1 MGPRAAQFSVPAS
14 RLLTHT
20 CTSHPCTQI
29 CTPAS
34 ALSTAQSI
42 AVSSPTQVILIFT
55 LVVLPVLGWLCC
67 YCSTSVLSL
76 FFHVFHCRTISLAS
90 LAFSALS
97 YYLSPLL
104 PAGFLN
110 NRLFCFLTEDFTA
123 STRSFFFSL
132 ALSFMLSLPL
142 SCGNLSPHFSTL
154 VHQLSQH
161 VPSAGW
167 LCCYCSTSVLSL
179 FFHVFYCRTISLASL
194 AFSALSYYLSPLLP
208 AGFLNNRLFC
218 FLTEDFTASTRSFFF
233 SLALSFMLS
242 LPLSC
247 GNLSP
252 HFRTLVHQL
261 SQHVPSARDDRFP
274 FLP

>member
-1 MGPRAAQFSVPAS
+1 MTSFPLQALKSFPVTRTRSHFATATSSFASSHPKVRAFTHIGPRAAQFSVPAS
-14 RLLTHT
+14 GLLTHT

-76 FFHVFHCRTISLAS
+76 FFHVFHFRTISLAS
-90 LAFSALS
+90 LAYTALS

-104 PAGFLN
+104 PAEFLN
-110 NRLFCFLTEDFTA
+110 SCLFCFLTEDFTA

-132 ALSFMLSLPL
+132 ALSF
-142 SCGNLSPHFSTL
+142 CGNLSPNS
-154 VHQLSQH
+154 S
-161 VPSAGW
+161 
-167 LCCYCSTSVLSL
+167 
-179 FFHVFYCRTISLASL
+179 
-194 AFSALSYYLSPLLP
+194 
-208 AGFLNNRLFC
+208 
-218 FLTEDFTASTRSFFF
+218 
-233 SLALSFMLS
+233 
-242 LPLSC
+242 
-247 GNLSP
+247 
-252 HFRTLVHQL
+252 TLVHQL